1 MLGLACSTG
10 KLNDADDFGGYS
22 SVAVGVDCSI
32 VAAMDVTVVE
42 SAVAADT
49 VEVDR
54 DELLGGA
61 AWFTNCLL
69 LHHFVHDAVP
79 SSSFV

>member
-1 MLGLACSTG
+1 MSRVGDELAALALLAVSLIYGDAELLGLACSTG

-42 SAVAADT
+42 SVVAADT

-54 DELLGGA
+54 DEMK
-61 AWFTNCLL
+61 
-69 LHHFVHDAVP
+69 
-79 SSSFV
+79 